1 MHEKVA
7 ALNSKKIESQKMHE
21 KLSDQYLQSIKG
33 HSPRSQ
39 ARRIIKQ
46 ILLHNQD
53 RFES

>member
-7 ALNSKKIESQKMHE
+7 ALNSKKEEQGKMRDKMKE
-21 KLSDQYLQSIKG
+21 QYFQSIKG

-39 ARRIIKQ
+39 ARRLIKQ

-53 RFES
+53 